1 MNVIF
6 MRHGESDNNDKKF
19 ISDKEI
25 YYSTLT
31 WKGKQEVLNSIVSL
45 SQKIDKVYVS
55 PFPRTI
61 ETAHFIFEKYPN
73 TEFIIED
80 RIREINHGKYSGK
93 PNNEILDN
101 TRIQQIAGDYFVR
114 LGEYGENNFNIE
126 SRLCEFLSD
135 VYNNNF
141 DTNTIMIVSHGSII
155 SYIKRI
161 LNIKTPHIKTGKIE
175 KFVNVDFY
183 PLTLHIKKLKKI
195 KFNSIQSRVNQIRM
209 LDINHNI
216 KKNLIRMAKEEFNN
230 IEYSDD
236 YFSKFMNG
244 FCTKK
249 LIQRTVSKFDEG
261 IILICFYNNFETFA
275 KKWIEHYVNIGVKNF
290 VLVDNNSSDNSTKI
304 LKRYV
309 QKVNISFWE
318 IHDQYNCY
326 KMCGWR
332 QKLFEFYGINR
343 KYLTVDS
350 DELFIYEGYKSI
362 SIDEFLN
369 KNNKGAIKS
378 LMLDVYTNKKLFEGE
393 LKDFVFIDEKSY
405 KMNETVTYGQRFYGG
420 PRSRIFGINPSL
432 QKIPFIFYTGNEI
445 FANDHYYYPWS
456 INYKAKFC
464 SYILHYKFLP
474 GDAKKYS
481 TFAKDGRHWNNSHE
495 YKTYCNVFL
504 KNNNISF
511 YDENESILVDNIV
524 FKFK

>member
-31 WKGKQEVLNSIVSL
+31 LKGKQEVLNSIVSL

-101 TRIQQIAGDYFVR
+101 TRIQQIAGDYFIR

-195 KFNSIQSRVNQIRM
+195 KFNSIQSRVNQIRT

-290 VLVDNNSSDNSTKI
+290 VLVDNNSSDNS
-304 LKRYV
+304 LPV
-309 QKVNISFWE
+309 
-318 IHDQYNCY
+318 
-326 KMCGWR
+326 
-332 QKLFEFYGINR
+332 
-343 KYLTVDS
+343 
-350 DELFIYEGYKSI
+350 
-362 SIDEFLN
+362 LN
-369 KNNKGAIKS
+369 
-378 LMLDVYTNKKLFEGE
+378 L
-393 LKDFVFIDEKSY
+393 
-405 KMNETVTYGQRFYGG
+405 
-420 PRSRIFGINPSL
+420 
-432 QKIPFIFYTGNEI
+432 
-445 FANDHYYYPWS
+445 
-456 INYKAKFC
+456 
-464 SYILHYKFLP
+464 
-474 GDAKKYS
+474 
-481 TFAKDGRHWNNSHE
+481 
-495 YKTYCNVFL
+495 
-504 KNNNISF
+504 
-511 YDENESILVDNIV
+511 
-524 FKFK
+524 